1 MSNTETTI
9 AVDSHDCE
17 YACLKVIE
25 YHEKQIETKW
35 NQRIQEEMNK
45 KQKKFLFWVTE
56 TPAKTREEAIQRIKD
71 DFNSP
76 EFGASFREPGRVH
89 EELIKDIKVI
99 LGMCQRSDS
108 ITLSKRDYNL
118 IGFALPKTSE
128 RSYRR

>member
-1 MSNTETTI
+1 MPNTETTI
-9 AVDSHDCE
+9 TVDSQSCE
-17 YACLKVIE
+17 YACLKAIE
-25 YHEKQIETKW
+25 YHEKQVETEW
-35 NQRIQEEMNK
+35 NLRIQEEMNK

-76 EFGASFREPGRVH
+76 KFAASFRKPGMIH
-89 EELIKDIKVI
+89 EERIKGIKVI
-99 LGMCQRSDS
+99 LGMCQRSDA
-108 ITLSKRDYNL
+108 ITLSKKDYNL